1 MASDRFG
8 FPVCELSLVLLKKTW
23 SGDGVG
29 FYLEGGDSIDSSPKH
44 SKELNHGWM
53 DGWKMDGKVDDNTW
67 MWIMGG
73 WMDETLSSNG
83 NNLEKNRTK
92 KSFYLTQWIGRTD
105 R

>member
-1 MASDRFG
+1 VLISAPFPVIPRPPERPEHCPEDGFACGRGVQCESGVMASDRFG

-53 DGWKMDGKVDDNTW
+53 DGWQ
-67 MWIMGG
+67 GG
-73 WMDETLSSNG
+73 
-83 NNLEKNRTK
+83 
-92 KSFYLTQWIGRTD
+92 
-105 R
+105 